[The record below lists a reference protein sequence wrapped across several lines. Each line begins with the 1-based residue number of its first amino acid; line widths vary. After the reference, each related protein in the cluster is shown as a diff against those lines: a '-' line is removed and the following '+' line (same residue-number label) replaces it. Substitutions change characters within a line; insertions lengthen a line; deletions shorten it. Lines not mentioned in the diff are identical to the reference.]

1 MDNTIIILVPIFILL
16 LVIIYNAIKS
26 ASTFNE
32 MRSFILSVCVSI
44 LALMGLVH
52 YMGNIIDIILI
63 PYAVMGIAILL
74 LPLGICCAIF

>member
-1 MDNTIIILVPIFILL
+1 MGNIIKLASIFILL
-16 LVIIYNAIKS
+16 LVLIYNAIRS

-32 MRSFILSVCVSI
+32 MSSFILSVCVSI
-44 LALMGLVH
+44 LTIMGLVR
-52 YMGNIIDIILI
+52 YLGNIIDVILL